1 MNMEIPEIRKA
12 RMIDTRRLEVFWSQ
26 AVVNSQYSENIGVY
40 HKGRR
45 IATYERSDDE
55 EWDRGTVYEEGK
67 RKTTYFMN
75 EEIDCTHMEEY
86 SIQVLKNI
94 RSTRT
99 YRVFPSRSTQRP
111 PTITY
116 RAILYKIHT
125 TCALRCLCINTVN
138 SRVSE
143 EAHAMA
149 KTIVDF
155 MLLKLP
161 EASAIL
167 KGAGAELAIYAKDED
182 AYEIPEHRAG
192 CLFLHRPVE
201 GFGGTMEIPT
211 TSISEV
217 NVLHI
222 LEGEHITR
230 YTHECILVH
239 EFAHAVHL
247 IGINYMK
254 DTSLADECR
263 AIYATA
269 KEEGLWPHTYAISN
283 YEEYFATLSTVWFN
297 VMEEGKDG
305 TWDGTRG
312 PVNTRAELKEYDQR
326 AYAFFGK
333 IYSSQYLP
341 APWDTYED
349 AYDIHGNRR

>member
-45 IATYERSDDE
+45 IATYERSNDE

-75 EEIDCTHMEEY
+75 EEIDCTHMVEY

-94 RSTRT
+94 RSTD
-99 YRVFPSRSTQRP
+99 VPGIPADPQRSY
-111 PTITY
+111 TITY
-116 RAILYKIHT
+116 EPYYTKFT
-125 TCALRCLCINTVN
+125 TCACGVVIKSN

-263 AIYATA
+263 AIYAAA

-326 AYAFFGK
+326 AYAFFEK